1 MSRRWTARKTTPLNE
16 PAVDAAA
23 FAPAFPLFR
32 AGPEPAAAGKEALRF
47 LTGFTLLGVPVH
59 CGICWLAGHSLG
71 LTAAA
76 VLVTVAALLA
86 VALARWLALEDLLQR
101 LPLLLLLGLVGVG
114 LVFVTSL
121 PTKGWG
127 GGGMELLGGVLI
139 LVTVVSILGS
149 LYRPLS
155 AAYQTVTLKIPFR
168 DLCVAAAAMLVSLGL
183 AALGQTLPR
192 PALPILTCA
201 LGGTLA
207 GLVVVEYAAW
217 ARANPGRSLERAR
230 AFDGPPAAVNPAPG
244 AKRKPARQFNGRAAV
259 VGAAV
264 FGLSYGVFS
273 SVVQYGIGP
282 SSELRGLFPAS
293 PNDKPGTGSEF
304 LAVIALYALVG
315 MPFGWYRASSAVNG
329 LRFPNPVLAV
339 RLAWDAVAVFLTY
352 PEPAHPLAHRLHTR
366 WLRPQSVR
374 LAGTCV
380 VLLTA
385 ATGFVTNPD
394 KPKPAGPES
403 KSASVNPPAPQ
414 PPAAPRYVPQGD
426 RDAARIEGRSLDGL
440 DHTPFTPPPVLLPPP
455 VPSQVPADAP
465 ESRPLEDG
473 VTRFILAATATA
485 VAGPLFLFFMV
496 WLVGLSALPAYYG
509 HFEQPETPAKPR

>member
-1 MSRRWTARKTTPLNE
+1 MSRQWTARKTTAVNE
-16 PAVDAAA
+16 SAVDAAA
-23 FAPAFPLFR
+23 FAPAYPLFR
-32 AGPEPAAAGKEALRF
+32 AGPERAAAGKEALRF

-71 LTAAA
+71 LAAAA

-86 VALARWLALEDLLQR
+86 VALARWLALEELLQR

-114 LVFVTSL
+114 LVFLTSL

-127 GGGMELLGGVLI
+127 GGGMELFGGVLI

-149 LYRPLS
+149 LYRPLT

-217 ARANPGRSLERAR
+217 ARANPGRSLDRAR
-230 AFDGPPAAVNPAPG
+230 AFDGPPPAETAAPG
-244 AKRKPARQFNGRAAV
+244 ATRKPARKFNGRAAV

-273 SVVQYGIGP
+273 SAAQYGIGP
-282 SSELRGLFPAS
+282 SSELQRLVPAS
-293 PNDKPGTGSEF
+293 QDEKPGAGSEF
-304 LAVIALYALVG
+304 LAAVTLYALVG

-329 LRFPNPVLAV
+329 LRFPNPVLAL

-352 PEPAHPLAHRLHTR
+352 PEPAHPLAHRLHTP

-374 LAGTCV
+374 IAGTCV

-385 ATGFVTNPD
+385 ATGFVTTPD
-394 KPKPAGPES
+394 GK
-403 KSASVNPPAPQ
+403 
-414 PPAAPRYVPQGD
+414 PAAPEKKPEATTRPAAPPPTPPRAGS
-426 RDAARIEGRSLDGL
+426 RDAEAESIVGWGDPGFG
-440 DHTPFTPPPVLLPPP
+440 HGPFNPPPVWLPP
-455 VPSQVPADAP
+455 VPSPVPAAEP
-465 ESRPLEDG
+465 KESPPLGAG
-473 VTRFILAATATA
+473 VPQFVLAALA
-485 VAGPLFLFFMV
+485 VGISGPLFLYFMV
-496 WLVGLSALPAYYG
+496 WFVGLSALPAYYG
-509 HFEQPETPAKPR
+509 HFEQAETPAKPR